1 MKYLKHFLPSLFIVL
16 ALFTFSLGSHYPT
29 IFLVGFSVFIIL
41 GDILFKKQTTVQK
54 FSYPSILNLSIYIN
68 LPLLFILIFFVVFV
82 FSNYSPA
89 WFVNFYDKF
98 LFIDLLNIKNSATLL
113 DKISIIISTTLFIGI
128 LGTVPGHE
136 LTHRKKDK
144 FDMFI
149 GNWMLAFSWDCAFA
163 IEHVYG
169 HHKNVGLPEDP
180 ATAKRG
186 ESLYSFIMRAIYKE
200 QIVAWKIEMA
210 RLKRR
215 NHYFLSFD
223 NKMII
228 GYFRSIIITVLAYY
242 IGGIMGMF
250 TFLLCAILAKSLLET
265 INYSEHYGLVRLKDE
280 PVCTRHS
287 WNSNHAMSGIMLCNV
302 NRHSSHHHSSNLKF
316 WELDTLPEA
325 PMLPHGYLAMLYI
338 AIFLPFLY
346 HRMMAKKLKDWDIN
360 YASEEEKKITSM
372 PTFIT

>member
-1 MKYLKHFLPSLFIVL
+1 M
-16 ALFTFSLGSHYPT
+16 
-29 IFLVGFSVFIIL
+29 
-41 GDILFKKQTTVQK
+41 
-54 FSYPSILNLSIYIN
+54 NL
-68 LPLLFILIFFVVFV
+68 
-82 FSNYSPA
+82 
-89 WFVNFYDKF
+89 YDQF
-98 LFIDLLNIKNSATLL
+98 LFIDLIKIKSSVTLL

-136 LTHRKKDK
+136 LTHRKKNRL
-144 FDMFI
+144 DMFV

-180 ATAKRG
+180 ATARRG
-186 ESLYSFIMRAIYKE
+186 ESLYSFILSAMFKE
-200 QIVAWKIEMA
+200 HIGAWKIEMA

-215 NHYFLSFD
+215 NFNQIGIQ

-228 GYFRSIIITVLAYY
+228 GYLRSIIIMFLAFY
-242 IGGIMGMF
+242 IGGVVGMA
-250 TFLLCAILAKSLLET
+250 TFLLCSFLAKALLET
-265 INYSEHYGLVRLKDE
+265 INYSEHYGIVRLKGE
-280 PVCTRHS
+280 PVCRRHS
-287 WNSNHAMSGIMLCNV
+287 WNSNHVMSGVMLCNV

-346 HRMMAKKLKDWDIN
+346 HRMMAEKLKDWELN
-360 YASEEEKKITSM
+360 YASDEEKILLAN
-372 PTFIT
+372 FN

>member
-16 ALFTFSLGSHYPT
+16 ALLTFSLGSHYPT

-68 LPLLFILIFFVVFV
+68 LPFLFILIFFVVFV
-82 FSNYSPA
+82 FSNYSPIWVA
-89 WFVNFYDKF
+89 NLYDDF
-98 LFIDLLNIKNSATLL
+98 LFIDLLNIKSSATLL
-113 DKISIIISTTLFIGI
+113 DKFSIIISTTLFIGI

-215 NHYFLSFD
+215 NHYFLSFH
-223 NKMII
+223 NKMIV
-228 GYFRSIIITVLAYY
+228 GYFRSIIIMVIAYS
-242 IGGIMGMF
+242 IGGIIGMAI
-250 TFLLCAILAKSLLET
+250 FLLCAILAKSLLET
-265 INYSEHYGLVRLKDE
+265 INYSEHYGLVRLKGE

-287 WNSNHAMSGIMLCNV
+287 WNSNHAMSGVMLCNV

-338 AIFLPFLY
+338 AIFLPFFY
-346 HRMMAKKLKDWDIN
+346 HRIMAKKLKDWDIN
-360 YASEEEKKITSM
+360 YASDEEKKSLI
-372 PTFIT
+372 ILC

>member
-1 MKYLKHFLPSLFIVL
+1 M
-16 ALFTFSLGSHYPT
+16 
-29 IFLVGFSVFIIL
+29 
-41 GDILFKKQTTVQK
+41 
-54 FSYPSILNLSIYIN
+54 NL
-68 LPLLFILIFFVVFV
+68 
-82 FSNYSPA
+82 
-89 WFVNFYDKF
+89 YDQF
-98 LFIDLLNIKNSATLL
+98 LFIDLIKIKSSVTLL

-136 LTHRKKDK
+136 LTHRKKNRL
-144 FDMFI
+144 DMFV

-180 ATAKRG
+180 ATAKMR
-186 ESLYSFIMRAIYKE
+186 ESLYKFILNAMFKE
-200 QIVAWKIEMA
+200 HIGAWKIEMA

-215 NHYFLSFD
+215 NFNPIGIQ

-228 GYFRSIIITVLAYY
+228 GYLRSIIIMFLAFY
-242 IGGIMGMF
+242 IGGVVGMA
-250 TFLLCAILAKSLLET
+250 TFLLCSFLAKALLET
-265 INYSEHYGLVRLKDE
+265 INYSEHYGIVRLKGE
-280 PVCTRHS
+280 PVCRRHS
-287 WNSNHAMSGIMLCNV
+287 WNSNHVMSGVMLCNV

-346 HRMMAKKLKDWDIN
+346 HRMMAEKLKDWELN
-360 YASEEEKKITSM
+360 YASDEEKILLAN
-372 PTFIT
+372 FN

>member
-82 FSNYSPA
+82 FSNYSPT

-169 HHKNVGLPEDP
+169 HHKNVGLSKDP

-316 WELDTLPEA
+316 WELDTLPKA

-346 HRMMAKKLKDWDIN
+346 HRMMAKKLKEWDIN
-360 YASEEEKKITSM
+360 YASEEEKKIASM

>member
-1 MKYLKHFLPSLFIVL
+1 MKYLKHFLPSLFIIL
-16 ALFTFSLGSHYPT
+16 ALYTFSLGSHYPT
-29 IFLVGFSVFIIL
+29 IFLAGFSVFIIL
-41 GDILFKKQTTVQK
+41 GDILFKKQTTIQK

-68 LPLLFILIFFVVFV
+68 LPFLFILIFFVVFI
-82 FSNYSPA
+82 FSNYSPI
-89 WFVNFYDKF
+89 WVLNLFDKF
-98 LFIDLLNIKNSATLL
+98 LFTDLLNIKNSATLL
-113 DKISIIISTTLFIGI
+113 DKISIIITTTLFIGI
-128 LGTVPGHE
+128 LGTVPAHE
-136 LTHRKKDK
+136 LTHRKKNK
-144 FDMFI
+144 LDMFI

-169 HHKNVGLPEDP
+169 HHKHVGLPEDP

-186 ESLYSFIMRAIYKE
+186 ENLYGFIMRAIYKE
-200 QIVAWKIEMA
+200 QIVAWKIEIA

-215 NHYFLSFD
+215 SHHFLSFH

-242 IGGIMGMF
+242 IGGIIGMA

-265 INYSEHYGLVRLKDE
+265 INYSEHYGLVRLKGE

-316 WELDTLPEA
+316 WELDTLPDA

-346 HRMMAKKLKDWDIN
+346 HRMMAKKLKDWKLN
-360 YASEEEKKITSM
+360 YASNEEKILLAN
-372 PTFIT
+372 FN